1 LVHGNAND
9 NLNFRVYLDVKRWRI
24 MCSRPG
30 ENMIDKFEFCDGIID
45 IICGT
50 MIKTEKPTT
59 QTQNPLKFQ
68 ILNLERK
75 NFC

>member
-1 LVHGNAND
+1 
-9 NLNFRVYLDVKRWRI
+9 
-24 MCSRPG
+24 
-30 ENMIDKFEFCDGIID
+30 MIDKFEFCDGIIE

-75 NFC
+75 NFCQKGNKGLQKIPLAKNTLH

>member
-1 LVHGNAND
+1 
-9 NLNFRVYLDVKRWRI
+9 

-30 ENMIDKFEFCDGIID
+30 ENMIDKFEFCDGIIE